1 MKNYR
6 LSEDYKDFMSK
17 VGNRYKEDYI
27 ERHDPN
33 DEIPPVT
40 VKENVYPIEHVY
52 ALQIE
57 NFFWARV
64 GAYPPHRRLWT
75 YLSRPFTALLYKGNI
90 IEFFSYTY

>member
-1 MKNYR
+1 MSPLKDLLKTLDILRQSGGVIWYNGCMNKDRLNRLLIGKMKNYR

-52 ALQIE
+52 LD
-57 NFFWARV
+57 
-64 GAYPPHRRLWT
+64 GT
-75 YLSRPFTALLYKGNI
+75 PFK
-90 IEFFSYTY
+90 

>member
-1 MKNYR
+1 MNKDRLNRLLIGKMKNYR

-52 ALQIE
+52 LD
-57 NFFWARV
+57 
-64 GAYPPHRRLWT
+64 GT
-75 YLSRPFTALLYKGNI
+75 PFK
-90 IEFFSYTY
+90 